1 MSPQLLAIQLGTR
14 FLPCRIN
21 RPQITLQPFNRP
33 LTDRAIG
40 QKRIVSMAGFFPY
53 PDNTSVLLC
62 AMEAFLILGG
72 PNISYKE
79 MTGNNLKYSKFAN
92 NDDKSAAKSVAALQL
107 PSKTAFLLVY
117 GPAALVACAF
127 LANYFGVL
135 PVFEFDAAGDD
146 RVVVVAAMLAIH
158 FVKRVLETLFVHKY
172 SGSVALEDSVP
183 ISTSYTAQTFF
194 LIYAQLLS
202 AGMTVP
208 FPQLRWLGIALF
220 AIGIAGNGYHHW
232 MLANLRKDGIKKYIV
247 PTGGLFGVFV
257 CPHYIFEITDF
268 VGIAL
273 VSQTFFGWCLAWFV
287 LCYLTGRSF
296 STKQW
301 YMKKVE
307 GFPENRSVLIP
318 GIF

>member
-1 MSPQLLAIQLGTR
+1 
-14 FLPCRIN
+14 
-21 RPQITLQPFNRP
+21 
-33 LTDRAIG
+33 
-40 QKRIVSMAGFFPY
+40 MASFFPY

-62 AMEAFLILGG
+62 AMEAVLVLGG
-72 PNISYKE
+72 PQTSFKE
-79 MTGNNLKYSKFAN
+79 FTGNNLKYSKFAN
-92 NDDKSAAKSVAALQL
+92 DNDNSKSNSKGIAALPI
-107 PSKTAFLLVY
+107 PSKTAFLLLY
-117 GPAALVACAF
+117 GPAALIACAF

-135 PVFEFDAAGDD
+135 PVFNFDAAAGDD
-146 RVVVVAAMLAIH
+146 RVVLVAAMLAIH

-172 SGSVALEDSVP
+172 SGGSIALQETAT
-183 ISTSYTAQTFF
+183 ISTSYTLQTFF

-202 AGMTVP
+202 AGMAVP
-208 FPQLRWLGIALF
+208 FPQLQWLGFALF
-220 AIGIAGNGYHHW
+220 AIGIAGNAYHHW
-232 MLANLRKDGIKKYIV
+232 MLANLRKGGDRKYIV

-257 CPHYIFEITDF
+257 CPHYIFEIVDF

-301 YMKKVE
+301 YRKKVE